1 MTNIIVGQNIS
12 GSLTSTNPT
21 IVDPT
26 SPFNG
31 QFYDDFDLSS
41 VNVIDP
47 TNTPFLLAA
56 NKEFGDIGS
65 VKIGDTRSTNIF
77 IQPPAGSAPGASTVI
92 K

>member
-1 MTNIIVGQNIS
+1 MSKLNPEHMTNIIVGQNIS
-12 GSLTSTNPT
+12 GSLTSDNPK

-47 TNTPFLLAA
+47 MKLKVLLY
-56 NKEFGDIGS
+56 
-65 VKIGDTRSTNIF
+65 
-77 IQPPAGSAPGASTVI
+77 P
-92 K
+92 